1 MNTYSRSESL
11 DAVLDTQSILDWLH
25 FADPRCTAW
34 EAWRQAGAWR
44 WRIAAPLRDELAHV
58 LARGRLPAAA
68 PSGQPVLA
76 QVDVRALPGELP
88 TPAPLPSLRCTDRDD
103 QKFIDFALA
112 CGARW
117 LVSRDKAVLK
127 LRRRALALHGLQIVH
142 PDDWRPAG

>member
-1 MNTYSRSESL
+1 
-11 DAVLDTQSILDWLH
+11 VLDTQSILDWLH
-25 FADPRCTAW
+25 FTDPRCGHW
-34 EAWRQAGAWR
+34 ERWRQDGRWR
-44 WRIAAPLRDELAHV
+44 WRIATPLRGELAHV
-58 LARGRLPAAA
+58 LARGHLPASEMA
-68 PSGQPVLA
+68 PEALLA
-76 QVDVRALPGELP
+76 TVDARTLPGDLP
-88 TPAPLPSLRCTDRDD
+88 AYGPQPALRCTDPDD

>member
-1 MNTYSRSESL
+1 
-11 DAVLDTQSILDWLH
+11 
-25 FADPRCTAW
+25 
-34 EAWRQAGAWR
+34 
-44 WRIAAPLRDELAHV
+44 V
-58 LARGRLPAAA
+58 LAT
-68 PSGQPVLA
+68 
-76 QVDVRALPGELP
+76 VDALALPGEPP
-88 TPAPLPSLRCTDRDD
+88 TYPPLPALRCTDPDD